1 MVSEPELLR
10 CFGMLLSLWMQCLR
24 IQTVTL
30 MRKPGSASPMMP
42 SPWAVFLFV
51 EHVDLVR
58 SMEAYSALHI
68 HCRTDGI
75 MRKMCQWNVRFVIGN
90 ANFAR
95 PFSEFVPVLGV

>member
-1 MVSEPELLR
+1 MLWHVVVPLDAVSEDSDCHLDEKTWLCEPDDAVAVGR
-10 CFGMLLSLWMQCLR
+10 VSL
-24 IQTVTL
+24 
-30 MRKPGSASPMMP
+30 
-42 SPWAVFLFV
+42 V